1 MRLIEEIEKLV
12 KPLLES
18 IGAQLYEASLV
29 LEDGEHYLRI
39 LIDKPGGGVGLDLIM
54 QASELISPL
63 VDQTNLIP
71 HQYILDI
78 SSAGAEHPIDI
89 LRLKE
94 YVGDYIQI
102 HLKNPLNGE
111 NILQGTLETVTDID
125 FTLTYKI
132 KTRKI
137 NIKISRDELEKARL
151 AIKF

>member
-1 MRLIEEIEKLV
+1 MV

-18 IGAQLYEASLV
+18 IGAKLYEASLV

-39 LIDKPGGGVGLDLIM
+39 QIDKPGGAVGLDLIM

-63 VDQTNLIP
+63 LDQANLIP

-78 SSAGAEHPIDI
+78 SSAGAEHPIEI
-89 LRLKE
+89 ESLNQ
-94 YVGDYIQI
+94 YVGDYVQI
-102 HLKNPLNGE
+102 HLKNPVNGE
-111 NILQGTLETVTDID
+111 NILQGTLETVDENE
-125 FTLTYKI
+125 FTISYKI

-137 NIKISRDELEKARL
+137 NIKISRAELEKARL